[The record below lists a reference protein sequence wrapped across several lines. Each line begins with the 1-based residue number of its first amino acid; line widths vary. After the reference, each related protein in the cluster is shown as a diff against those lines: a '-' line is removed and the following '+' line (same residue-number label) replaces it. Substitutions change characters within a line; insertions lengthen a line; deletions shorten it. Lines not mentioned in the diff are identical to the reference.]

1 MLSKMLII
9 LFWKVFKPD
18 FSKMRQVTA
27 HDAGT
32 DFRTELN
39 RGLRLAPDD
48 GTEMRLV
55 DADDAVGTSA
65 DVLLEHHFLLFIHL
79 ERSLKTLE
87 VVAAEASKKCA

>member
-32 DFRTELN
+32 NLCPELDL
-39 RGLRLAPDD
+39 GLCLAPDN

-79 ERSLKTLE
+79 ERCLKTL
-87 VVAAEASKKCA
+87 VVMTAEASKKCA

>member
-1 MLSKMLII
+1 MIRYRHIPVDM
-9 LFWKVFKPD
+9 VHVG
-18 FSKMRQVTA
+18 VTA

-39 RGLRLAPDD
+39 RGLRLAPDN

-79 ERSLKTLE
+79 ERCLKTF
-87 VVAAEASKKCA
+87 VVMAAEASKKCA

>member
-1 MLSKMLII
+1 MIVIGIPADM
-9 LFWKVFKPD
+9 VHVG
-18 FSKMRQVTA
+18 VTVD
-27 HDAGT
+27 DAGT

-39 RGLRLAPDD
+39 RGLRLAPDN

-79 ERSLKTLE
+79 EGCLKTL
-87 VVAAEASKKCA
+87 VVMAAEASKKCA